1 MVEENV
7 VLKKVLSPGY
17 KIWVYA
23 AIILLVFLP
32 AIASLSVS
40 RFYIY
45 LTSVI
50 LLYGLAATSC
60 NLAIGY
66 GGIYQFHHAVFYGA
80 GAYGAALAITR
91 MDISPWIAFICGPL
105 VSALLALIM
114 GLICIRLSKL
124 YFGMLQI
131 SLGSLVWAVVYRWY
145 SFTGGDDGIQGIP
158 MPDILASAKGPY
170 YFVLVIAGISF
181 FVLYRI
187 IKSPFGIALQGI
199 RDNPVRSE
207 MIGINVRAHQLATLV
222 IAGFFAGV
230 AGVLFVVVDNTV
242 FPDML
247 FWTASMELIIMCLLG
262 GQYNFL
268 GPLTGAAI
276 VIFIRTF
283 AGSFVEFLTSVIIN
297 IFGGA
302 LSENA
307 VNSLKTFAVDFS
319 SYWTM
324 VLGIICIL
332 VIFFVPN
339 GVLGFFDRLKHG
351 GNEAVEAG
359 SAGE

>member
-1 MVEENV
+1 MVTGNAALKNMLSAGYKTWVFLGV
-7 VLKKVLSPGY
+7 VLLVL
-17 KIWVYA
+17 
-23 AIILLVFLP
+23 LP
-32 AIASLSVS
+32 AVVPLSAF

-45 LTSVI
+45 LASVI

-60 NLAIGY
+60 NLPLGY

-80 GAYGAALAITR
+80 GAYGTALAITR
-91 MDISPWIAFICGPL
+91 MGISPWIAFLCGPA

-114 GLICIRLSKL
+114 GLICMRLSKL

-158 MPDILASAKGPY
+158 VPDVLASARGAY
-170 YFVLVIAGISF
+170 YFVLAVTGVSF
-181 FVLYRI
+181 FALYRI

-207 MIGINVRAHQLATLV
+207 MIGINVMAHQLVTLV

-247 FWTASMELIIMCLLG
+247 FWTLSMELIIMCLLG
-262 GQYNFL
+262 GMYNFF

-283 AGSFVEFLTSVIIN
+283 SGSFVEFLTSSAIGL
-297 IFGGA
+297 FGGA
-302 LSENA
+302 ISESA
-307 VNSLKTFAVDFS
+307 ADSLMAFAASFS
-319 SYWTM
+319 SYWTL
-324 VLGIICIL
+324 VLGVICIL

-339 GVLGFFDRLKHG
+339 GVLGFFDRLKEKG
-351 GNEAVEAG
+351 REAVAV
-359 SAGE
+359 GE